1 MAADAEGGELTLDH
15 IGRGGDLMS
24 DEISRLE
31 DRLRQAMLTNDVS
44 TLDELIAD
52 TLVFTMI
59 DGSVLNKEADLAAHR
74 SGVLKIASMEPSDQH
89 IQNYGDVAVVA
100 VRMHMHGTYAGSD
113 FEGVNQYTRV
123 WLRTR
128 GRWQIIAG
136 HVSQVPPTEA
146 S

>member
-1 MAADAEGGELTLDH
+1 
-15 IGRGGDLMS
+15 MS

-31 DRLRQAMLTNDVS
+31 DRLRQAMLTNDVA

-74 SGVLKIASMEPSDQH
+74 SGDLKIAAMEPSDQH
-89 IQNYGDVAVVA
+89 IQIYGDVAIVA
-100 VRMHMHGTYAGSD
+100 ARMQMRGTYAGSN
-113 FEGVNQYTRV
+113 FEGVNRYTPV

-136 HVSQVPPTEA
+136 HVSEVPSREA
-146 S
+146 P

>member
-1 MAADAEGGELTLDH
+1 MN
-15 IGRGGDLMS
+15 

-31 DRLRQAMLTNDVS
+31 EKLRQAMLTSDVP

-59 DGSVLNKEADLAAHR
+59 DGSVLGKEADLTAHR
-74 SGVLKIASMEPSDQH
+74 SGVLKIASLEPSDRH
-89 IQNYGDVAVVA
+89 IQTYDNVAIVAVCMQM
-100 VRMHMHGTYAGSD
+100 RGTYLGSD
-113 FEGVNQYTRV
+113 FEGVNRYTRV
-123 WLRTR
+123 WLRTQ

-136 HVSQVPPTEA
+136 HVSPVPPEGA

>member
-1 MAADAEGGELTLDH
+1 
-15 IGRGGDLMS
+15 MS

-31 DRLRQAMLTNDVS
+31 DKLRQAMLTSDVA
-44 TLDELIAD
+44 TLNELIAD

-59 DGSVLNKEADLAAHR
+59 DGSVLGKEDDLAAHR
-74 SGVLKIASMEPSDQH
+74 SKALTLTLLEPSDQH
-89 IQNYGDVAVVA
+89 IQMYDDVAVVA
-100 VRMHMHGTYAGSD
+100 VRTHMRGTYAGSD
-113 FEGVNQYTRV
+113 FEGVNRYTRV

-136 HVSQVPPTEA
+136 HVSPIPPPDA

>member
-1 MAADAEGGELTLDH
+1 M
-15 IGRGGDLMS
+15 I

-31 DRLRQAMLTNDVS
+31 DKLRQAMLTSDVS

-59 DGSVLNKEADLAAHR
+59 DGSVMGKEADLTAHR
-74 SGVLKIASMEPSDQH
+74 SGVLKIASLEPSDKQ
-89 IQNYGDVAVVA
+89 IQTYGDVAIVA
-100 VRMHMHGTYAGSD
+100 VRMQMRGTYLGSD
-113 FEGVNQYTRV
+113 FEGVNRYTRV
-123 WLRTR
+123 WLRTQ

-136 HVSQVPPTEA
+136 HVSPVPPAGA